1 MERETVVCCGFW
13 LLNMMVLPKLLVL
26 EDNFFEI
33 LESDDH
39 RVDLAQF
46 AKFEKL
52 DGWDALTIAGEVNE
66 NYRNMKL
73 EILYLRSR

>member
-1 MERETVVCCGFW
+1 
-13 LLNMMVLPKLLVL
+13 MMVLPKLLVL

-52 DGWDALTIAGEVNE
+52 DG
-66 NYRNMKL
+66 
-73 EILYLRSR
+73 